1 MRSALSAF
9 CRRTFIVLI
18 LLLGLAIPASAQFRA
33 GIQGAVT
40 DSQGAAIPGA
50 TVTLINKETNRTLQ
64 TKSGDGGFYRFDR
77 LAPGSYTITTEM
89 AGFKKK
95 VLELVE
101 VKAEEVQGVSI
112 ELEAGNLTETITISS
127 LVTEQ
132 LETESSNIDRSIT
145 NEEIL
150 RLPQAGRDTF
160 ELVRLTP
167 GVFGL
172 GMRDGNGNSV
182 RLPNTSGPGGSNSSI
197 FQTENQVP
205 ISANGQRLQANNFE
219 VDGVSINSQA
229 WGGAA
234 VVTPNQESV
243 KEVRVVASSYSAEYG
258 RNTGALIQVVSKN
271 GTNDFHGSAFFK
283 YNDPSLNAFNG
294 WGGPSGGLP
303 KRVENRFRQWGGSI
317 GGPVYLPRF
326 GQGGPTTW
334 SGKDR
339 LFFFFSYERLR
350 NNSNNFG
357 EQWIETPEFR
367 DLIQRVRPGSLANQI
382 VNFSG
387 MAPVTRGIIPNTC
400 AAAHGSLVLPGT
412 TIPDPTKCRELP
424 GGLDIGS
431 PTGALGQRVPNQ
443 FGGGLDGIPDI
454 QKAQVFTPGNNLAQQ
469 FNGRVDFQ
477 MTNNDLI
484 AFSFYYTPNDNLSSD
499 SRGRPGLDFLSARRN
514 TAGTL
519 LWNHTFSPTLLNEAR
534 FNVTRWYFNE
544 FDSNPDLPWGI
555 PYTEVS
561 EVLPQIGWG
570 VSGAGVFYQ
579 TTYNF
584 RDVLSKVVGSHG
596 LKFGGEISR
605 EQNNDTVAWAARP
618 SYFFGSLWNFAN
630 DAPIREEGNFDP
642 RNGIPTDLKKYI
654 RSSSFS
660 LFAQDDWKVRPNLTL
675 NLGMR
680 WEYWQPPKDKFGNL
694 SKLVLGPGQ
703 DMISGARYV
712 TGEALYE
719 PDRNNFGP
727 QLGFA
732 WSPERFKNKA
742 VVRGGF
748 GIGYNRVPY
757 SITLNGRLNPPFVGA
772 FRLIDQNQ
780 ILYTFAPELTNPGG
794 WPSNPSTIL
803 TFDPDTLLPTT
814 GAPPNVD
821 LATFQNVPNP
831 YTYRYSLDLQY
842 ELGKDWVASL
852 GFQGSTSRKLTR
864 VTNQYLFASAGII
877 HPNDRLAKNVN
888 VLLNDVNSNYNAM
901 IARVTRRFARGLNFN
916 AQYRWSK
923 SMDFCSDD
931 QDCRQSFPFDQ
942 STEWGPSD
950 FDVTHSF
957 VASGLWELPILNTRN
972 DFIGKAFGGWQ
983 LSGILTAS
991 SGFPWT
997 PVFNPENDCND
1008 ELDNGIQCPQRPS
1021 AVLGSL
1027 VQDTSDEA
1035 FMRPGGTL
1043 GTGAAQLFQ
1052 SPSFELPLQVPGIGR
1067 NVLRGPRYF
1076 SVDMSAI
1083 KRFRL
1088 PKFFGE
1094 SAGLDIRANF
1104 LNAFN
1109 SLNLKP
1115 LEFGKDNEHTRIN
1128 HPNFGRSPDAL
1139 SGRVV
1144 EFQARFFF

>member
-1 MRSALSAF
+1 MQYALSAF
-9 CRRTFIVLI
+9 CRQTFIVLI
-18 LLLGLAIPASAQFRA
+18 LLLGLVISAGAQFRA

-40 DSQGAAIPGA
+40 DSQGAAIIGA
-50 TVTLINKETNRTLQ
+50 TVTLTNKETNRTLQ
-64 TKSGDGGFYRFDR
+64 TETGDGGFYRFDR
-77 LAPGSYTITTEM
+77 LAPGSYTITTEL

-95 VLELVE
+95 VLEFVE
-101 VKAEEVQGVSI
+101 VNAEEVQGINI
-112 ELEAGNLTETITISS
+112 ELDAGNLNETITISS
-127 LVTEQ
+127 QVTGQ
-132 LETESSNIDRSIT
+132 LETESANIDRSIT

-150 RLPQAGRDTF
+150 RLPQTGRDPF

-182 RLPNTSGPGGSNSSI
+182 KLPNTSGPGGSNSSI

-219 VDGVSINSQA
+219 VDGVSVNSQA

-243 KEVRVVASSYSAEYG
+243 KEVRVLANSYSAEYG
-258 RNTGALIQVVSKN
+258 RNTGAQIQVVSKN

-294 WGGPSGGLP
+294 WGGSSGGTP
-303 KRVENRFRQWGGSI
+303 KRVENRFRQWGGSV

-326 GQGGPTTW
+326 GQGGPTSW
-334 SGKDR
+334 SGKNR

-350 NNSNNFG
+350 NNANDI
-357 EQWIETPEFR
+357 EDKWIETPEFLQ
-367 DLIQRVRPGSLANQI
+367 LIQRERPGSLANRI
-382 VNFSG
+382 VSFPG
-387 MAPVTRGIIPNTC
+387 MAPSILGVTPNSC
-400 AAAHGSLVLPGT
+400 KVAHGTLVEGGN
-412 TIPDPTKCRELP
+412 CRQLA

-431 PTGALGQRVPNQ
+431 PAPVPPPGEDLLSSV
-443 FGGGLDGIPDI
+443 GGGLDGIPDI
-454 QKAQVFTPGNNLAQQ
+454 RYAQVSRPRNNTAQQ

-477 MTNNDLI
+477 ATSNDLI
-484 AFSFYYTPNDNLSSD
+484 AFSFYYTPNDNLASNE
-499 SRGRPGLDFLSARRN
+499 RGRPALEFLSARRN
-514 TAGTL
+514 TSGML
-519 LWNHTFSPTLLNEAR
+519 LWNHTFSPTVLNEAR

-561 EVLPQIGWG
+561 EVLPTIGWG

-605 EQNNDTVAWAARP
+605 EQNNDTVAWASRP

-630 DAPIREEGNFDP
+630 DTPIREEGNFDP

-654 RSSSFS
+654 RSSSYS
-660 LFAQDDWKVRPNLTL
+660 LFAQDDWKVRPNLTF
-675 NLGMR
+675 NLGLR
-680 WEYWQPPKDKFGNL
+680 WEYWQPPRDKFGNL

-703 DMISGARYV
+703 EMISGARYV

-772 FRLIDQNQ
+772 FRLLRTKDTNQ
-780 ILYTFAPELTNPGG
+780 TLYTFAPELTNPGG
-794 WPSNPSTIL
+794 WPSNPNTIL

-864 VTNQYLFASAGII
+864 VVNQKFFATAGLIQ
-877 HPNDRLAKNVN
+877 NNESLAATVN
-888 VLLNDVNSNYNAM
+888 VLMDDVNSNYNAM
-901 IARVTRRFARGLNFN
+901 IARVTRRFAKGLNLN

-957 VASGLWELPILNTRN
+957 VASGLWYLPILNTRS

-997 PVFNPENDCND
+997 PVFNPKDDCNSMLD
-1008 ELDNGIQCPQRPS
+1008 EGIQCPQRPV
-1021 AVLGSL
+1021 AVQGGL

-1052 SPSFELPLQVPGIGR
+1052 SPSFKLPLQVPGIGR
-1067 NVLRGPRYF
+1067 NVLRGPHYF
-1076 SVDMSAI
+1076 SVDMSVI

-1094 SAGLDIRANF
+1094 NTGLDIRANF

-1115 LEFGKDNEHTRIN
+1115 LEFGKDNEHTRIG
-1128 HPNFGRSPDAL
+1128 HVNFGRSPDAL

>member
-1 MRSALSAF
+1 MR
-9 CRRTFIVLI
+9 FIFSITRSSYFYLWF
-18 LLLGLAIPASAQFRA
+18 LLLAMTISANAQFRA

-40 DSQGAAIPGA
+40 DTQGAAVPGA
-50 TVTLINKETNRTLQ
+50 TITLINKETGRTLQ
-64 TKSGDGGFYRFDR
+64 TKSGESGFYRFDR
-77 LAPGSYTITTEM
+77 LAPGSYSIATEM

-101 VKAEEVQGVSI
+101 VKAEEVQGISI
-112 ELEAGNLTETITISS
+112 QIEAGNLTETVTVSS
-127 LVTEQ
+127 QVTEQ
-132 LETESSNIDRSIT
+132 LETESANIDRSIS
-145 NEEIL
+145 NQEIL
-150 RLPQAGRDTF
+150 RLPQTGRDPF

-172 GMRDGNGNSV
+172 GMRNGDGNAV

-219 VDGVSINSQA
+219 VDGVSVNSQA

-243 KEVRVVASSYSAEYG
+243 KEVRVVANSYSAEYG
-258 RNTGALIQVVSKN
+258 RNTGALVQVVSNN

-294 WGGPSGGLP
+294 WGGPANAPP
-303 KRVENRFRQWGGSI
+303 KRVENRYRQWGGSV
-317 GGPVYLPRF
+317 GGPVYLPKF
-326 GQGGPTTW
+326 GQGGPSTW
-334 SGKDR
+334 SGKNK

-350 NNSNNFG
+350 NNTNNFG
-357 EQWIETPEFR
+357 NQWIETSQFR
-367 DLIQRVRPGSLANQI
+367 DLVQRDRAGSMANAILGFPGMTPVI
-382 VNFSG
+382 RG
-387 MAPVTRGIIPNTC
+387 TTPAPCGV
-400 AAAHGSLVLPGT
+400 AHGSLVEGVNCHQLA
-412 TIPDPTKCRELP
+412 

-431 PTGALGQRVPNQ
+431 LAPAPAPGMPLSSSL
-443 FGGGLDGIPDI
+443 GGGLDGIPDI
-454 QKAQVFTPGNNLAQQ
+454 QFAQVSTPGKNLAQQ
-469 FNGRVDFQ
+469 YNGRVDFQ

-499 SRGRPGLDFLSARRN
+499 SRGRDGLDFLSARRN

-519 LWNHTFSPTLLNEAR
+519 LWNHIFSPTLLNEAR

-544 FDSNPDLPWGI
+544 FNSNPDLPWGI

-561 EVLPQIGWG
+561 EALPTIGWG

-579 TTYNF
+579 TTFNF

-596 LKFGGEISR
+596 LKFGGEISK

-630 DAPIREEGNFDP
+630 DTPIREEGNFDP
-642 RNGIPTDLKKYI
+642 RSGIPTDLKKYI
-654 RSSSFS
+654 RSTSYS
-660 LFAQDDWKVRPNLTL
+660 LFAQDDWKVRSNLTF
-675 NLGMR
+675 NLGLR
-680 WEYWQPPKDKFGNL
+680 WEYWQPPRDKFGNL
-694 SKLVLGPGQ
+694 SKLVLGPGVG
-703 DMISGARYV
+703 MISGARYV
-712 TGEALYE
+712 TGEALYQ

-727 QLGFA
+727 QFGFA

-772 FRLIDQNQ
+772 FRLTDPNQ
-780 ILYTFAPELTNPGG
+780 ILYSFAPELTNPGG
-794 WPSNPSTIL
+794 WPSNPSAIL
-803 TFDPDTLLPTT
+803 TFDPNTLIPTS
-814 GAPPNVD
+814 GAAPTVD
-821 LATFQNVPNP
+821 LASFQNVPNP

-842 ELGKDWVASL
+842 ELAKDWVASL
-852 GFQGSTSRKLTR
+852 GFQGSSSRKLTR
-864 VTNQYLFASAGII
+864 VVNQKFFATAGLIE
-877 HPNDRLAKNVN
+877 NNESLAATVN
-888 VLLNDVNSNYNAM
+888 VLMDDVNSNYNAM
-901 IARVTRRFARGLNFN
+901 IARITRRFAKGLNLN

-931 QDCRQSFPFDQ
+931 QDCRQTFPFDQ

-957 VASGLWELPILNTRN
+957 VASALWDLPILNKRS
-972 DFIGKAFGGWQ
+972 DFVGKAFGGWQ
-983 LSGILTAS
+983 LNGILTAS

-997 PVFNPENDCND
+997 PVFNPNNDCNS
-1008 ELDNGIQCPQRPS
+1008 LLNIGIQCPQRPV
-1021 AVLGSL
+1021 AVQGSL
-1027 VQDTSDEA
+1027 VQDTSNEA

-1052 SPSFELPLQVPGIGR
+1052 SPNFTIPIQVPGIGR
-1067 NVLRGPRYF
+1067 NVLRGPHYF
-1076 SVDMSAI
+1076 SVDMSAV

-1109 SLNLKP
+1109 SLNLRP
-1115 LEFGKDNEHTRIN
+1115 LEFGKDNDPQNQVSRIN
-1128 HPNFGRSPDAL
+1128 HVNFGRSPEAL
-1139 SGRVV
+1139 SGRVI
-1144 EFQARFFF
+1144 EFQARFNF